1 MANVI
6 SITKFKSDKALAAEF
21 ASPYRKPLYVDYDTG
36 TIGSK
41 EVKDSI
47 PNRLAT
53 IRASVAKMERL
64 IDLIKGG
71 Q

>member
-21 ASPYRKPLYVDYDTG
+21 ASPYRKPLYIDYDTG

-53 IRASVAKMERL
+53 IRASIAKMERL

>member
-21 ASPYRKPLYVDYDTG
+21 ASPYRKPLYIDYDTG